1 MTARIRSGILTR
13 LITIEQRATVQ
24 DRFGQQQDVWTKV
37 KQVYALIEA
46 LNGTE
51 RAAAQT
57 VMTDVSH
64 RITVRYDAIFAD
76 PRVVAAYR
84 ATYNGRIFIIQAA
97 LNIDEGNQIVELM
110 AAEGMTNG

>member
-1 MTARIRSGILTR
+1 MTAHIRSGILTR
-13 LITIEQRATVQ
+13 LVTIQQRVSTQ
-24 DRFGQQQDVWTKV
+24 DSFGQQLETWNTV
-37 KQVYALIEA
+37 KQVYAFVEA
-46 LNGTE
+46 LSGSE

-84 ATYNGRIFIIQAA
+84 ILYNGRLFIVQGA
-97 LNIDEGNQIVELM
+97 LNVDEGNQIVELM

>member
-13 LITIEQRATVQ
+13 LIGIQQRVTVQ
-24 DRFGQQQDVWTKV
+24 DSFGQQQEIWTTV

-57 VMTDVSH
+57 VLTDVSH

-84 ATYNGRIFIIQAA
+84 ALYNGRIFIIQAA
-97 LNIDEGNQIVELM
+97 LNVDEGNQIIELM